1 MQKKLTITIDER
13 VYQGLYDIVGA
24 RHISRFIEN
33 LVRPHVIFSS
43 LEAAYQQMA
52 QDESRET
59 EAYEWI
65 EATMGDVGDET
76 R

>member
-1 MQKKLTITIDER
+1 MQKKLTITIDENI
-13 VYQGLYDIVGA
+13 YKGLYDTVGA

-33 LVRPHVIFSS
+33 LVRPYVIFSS
-43 LEAAYQQMA
+43 LEAAYQRMA
-52 QDESRET
+52 QDEGRET

-65 EATMGDVGDET
+65 EATYGDVVDET